1 MIALSRNVD
10 NMQTSLGTY
19 HDPLKSMTSCRTL
32 QDIAEIHLEENHDRI
47 RVSCKCHRFRTGH
60 PRDYQGLDTEGTT
73 SNVPTESKEPNR
85 TLLTSPSHIYEPESN
100 MCKSTSSSMPT
111 MSKES
116 NRTLLTSQ
124 RHIYEPDSQ
133 DTSSLR
139 VQNTSEEPNRPL
151 LRFPSQSVNHS
162 RTHGLGAARFIL
174 TVLVPCAALLVTLS
188 MAFILI
194 SWSNA
199 QARLLERVALLEE
212 RLSEVGKSCNCGM
225 PTEGE
230 SGQRGFTN
238 GERREN
244 KFAFLMASGQ
254 GNVLGVET
262 ESKPDGD
269 LYSLQDVHSLHELKE
284 VLKTVTPEI
293 HPKIL
298 IKLEDA
304 GSTSPALSEVPDSST
319 PVSLG
324 DTRASLNRMPVIPQD
339 SESGGARYRR
349 GGKKRGRDRNQSDE
363 QVQRARSAGAG
374 TREPDQN
381 STEIRGVHFQA
392 NLNRTTTIGVGEA
405 GWVPYWAL
413 SSSLLKAGS
422 ADYMDEIKREFRL
435 SARGNVT
442 VRTPGLYYVYS
453 QMMYYDPNEY
463 IGHTIVIDGVEA
475 FTCIAPISEQTSK
488 YKTCFIGG
496 LVYLPPRA
504 KVAIKMLYTPR
515 RVCLFEDTS
524 YFGMFRVT

>member
-1 MIALSRNVD
+1 MTEGSPAN
-10 NMQTSLGTY
+10 GTGSGL
-19 HDPLKSMTSCRTL
+19 DTR
-32 QDIAEIHLEENHDRI
+32 EI
-47 RVSCKCHRFRTGH
+47 T
-60 PRDYQGLDTEGTT
+60 GLDTEGTT
-73 SNVPTESKEPNR
+73 SNVPTVSKERNR
-85 TLLTSPSHIYEPESN
+85 TLLTSPGH
-100 MCKSTSSSMPT
+100 T
-111 MSKES
+111 
-116 NRTLLTSQ
+116 
-124 RHIYEPDSQ
+124 YEPDSK
-133 DTSSLR
+133 DISSSRL
-139 VQNTSEEPNRPL
+139 QNISEELNRPL
-151 LRFPSQSVNHS
+151 LRFPSKSVNHS
-162 RTHGLGAARFIL
+162 RTHALGAARFIL

-212 RLSEVGKSCNCGM
+212 RLSEVSKSCNCRM
-225 PTEGE
+225 PTDGE
-230 SGQRGFTN
+230 SGQRGSTN

-244 KFAFLMASGQ
+244 KFAFLMASGH
-254 GNVLGVET
+254 GKVLGVET

-269 LYSLQDVHSLHELKE
+269 IHSLHDVHSLNELKE
-284 VLKTVTPEI
+284 VLETVTPEI

-298 IKLEDA
+298 IKLENA
-304 GSTSPALSEVPDSST
+304 RSTSPASSEVPDSST
-319 PVSLG
+319 PASKD
-324 DTRASLNRMPVIPQD
+324 DTRASLKSVPVIPKD
-339 SESGGARYRR
+339 SESEGARYRR

-363 QVQRARSAGAG
+363 QAQRARSVGAV
-374 TREPDQN
+374 TREADRN

-392 NLNRTTTIGVGEA
+392 NLNRTTTIGVGE

-413 SSSLLKAGS
+413 SSSLLNAGS
-422 ADYMDEIKREFRL
+422 AGYMDEIKREFRL

-463 IGHTIVIDGVEA
+463 IGHSIVIDGVEA

-496 LVYLPPRA
+496 LVYLPPRT